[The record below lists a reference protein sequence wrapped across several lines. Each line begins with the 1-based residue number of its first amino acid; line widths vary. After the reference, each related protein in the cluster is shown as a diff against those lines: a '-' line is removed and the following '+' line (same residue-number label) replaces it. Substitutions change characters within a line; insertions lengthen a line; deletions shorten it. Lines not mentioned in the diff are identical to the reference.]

1 MGHARKHL
9 FRLPAAELAL
19 RGIVVLVALTLGA
32 ATSTALNAAQAEWI
46 GAHGAISAAQ
56 TLSSA
61 AIEQLGEP
69 GSSVFVSTA
78 PCPDTCVLR
87 CKQTVC
93 ASGGSA
99 VVDSVQELAFGTP
112 TVSAGPHGVV
122 PTAVFFGKILRP
134 PRGRDGSF
142 QTMAGFD
149 RS

>member
-9 FRLPAAELAL
+9 FRLPAAGLAL

-46 GAHGAISAAQ
+46 GAHGAISAQDA
-56 TLSSA
+56 LSSA
-61 AIEQLGEP
+61 VIEQP
-69 GSSVFVSTA
+69 GQSGPSVFVSTA

-87 CKQTVC
+87 CTQTVC

-112 TVSAGPHGVV
+112 AVMADPHGVV
-122 PTAVFFGKILRP
+122 PTTVFFSKILRP
-134 PRGRDGSF
+134 PRGRDGSV
-142 QTMAGFD
+142 QTTAGSD